1 MPRPF
6 APPGTA
12 THYVPD
18 RPVAVSHVRLNFEP
32 DLAARSLRGQSH
44 LSLTARRD
52 GLDKVEL
59 NAVEMTIEGVS
70 LDGQPVS
77 GVDYDGE
84 CLRIALGRTFARG
97 EQFSLAVDYR
107 CKPRRGLYF
116 VGPDQAHPDRALECW
131 SQGQDD
137 DSRFYWPCVDLPVEK
152 ATSEVFCTVPTGM
165 TVLSNGDLAE
175 QSDLGDGR
183 MRWHYVLDLPHSPY
197 LVTLVCGS
205 FAELKDRAPE
215 TGVDVYYYASQ
226 DRAAD
231 ARRSLGRT
239 PEMID
244 FFSRRIGVPYP
255 HRRYSQV
262 FVHDFIFGGMENTT
276 ATTLTS
282 EALLDARAALDHD
295 VESLVSHELA
305 HQWWGDLLTC
315 REWPEAWLNEGFAT
329 YFEYVWRE
337 HTRGRDEADVDL
349 LGDLDAYLGE
359 AGTYQRPI
367 FCRQYEEPIDLFDR
381 HLYEKGGRVLHM
393 LRHELGEDNFWHALR
408 LYAERHARGSV
419 ETRDLVR
426 AIEEATSRNLDW
438 FFDQWVGSP
447 GHPELEGTW
456 EWDADKKV
464 GTLRVEQKQ
473 SGDRPQRFATRVRF
487 EVEGGEHEEGGE
499 MSQRSHAFEFHLAAR
514 PTQVIFDPGDVV
526 LKSIKL
532 KKPRAL
538 WERQLQ
544 AGLLGVDRVLA
555 ARALADLPEPA
566 SIAALAAALE
576 GDSFWAVR
584 AAAATALGK
593 TRRQDALD
601 ALLRARTQEN
611 PRVRRAVAAALGE
624 FVVTHAAGNQ
634 RAAELLEAWVVG
646 GDASC
651 FVEAAAALAL
661 GRTRSP
667 RAVAVLSSVLSR
679 SSFQDVIRSRAI
691 EGLGAT
697 GDEAALPLV
706 EAAFASGASI
716 YARRAAVAALARLAE
731 GTLHMRRARE
741 RIEGWL
747 CDPDFRVRMEA
758 ASALAALADG
768 RAVPALEIALH
779 AELDGRAKRRMREAI
794 SELREKGTPE
804 EKLRKLSEEVERLS
818 GESTR
823 LRERLE
829 GIENKRQPP
838 DQSAPPAAEPSP
850 SGGTQPAPRAKRP
863 RPGSRR
869 SSKPLAPRRR
879 R

>member
-18 RPVAVSHVRLNFEP
+18 RPVAVSHVCLSFEP
-32 DLAARSLRGQSH
+32 DLAARTLQGQSR
-44 LSLTARRD
+44 LSLSARRD
-52 GLDKVEL
+52 GVDKVEL
-59 NAVEMTIEGVS
+59 HAVDMTIEKVS
-70 LDGQPVS
+70 VDGQPVA
-77 GVDYDGE
+77 GLDYDGE

-97 EQFSLAVDYR
+97 EHFTLTVDYR

-116 VGPDQAHPDRALECW
+116 VGPDPAHPERALECW

-152 ATSEVFCTVPTGM
+152 ATSEVFCTVPAGV
-165 TVLSNGDLAE
+165 TVLSNGDLAD
-175 QSDLGDGR
+175 QRDLPDGR
-183 MRWHYVLDLPHSPY
+183 VCWHYRLDLPHSPY

-205 FAELKDRAPE
+205 FTELKDRAPE
-215 TGVDVYYYASQ
+215 TGVDVYYYAPKGREE
-226 DRAAD
+226 DT
-231 ARRSLGRT
+231 RRSLGRT

-255 HRRYSQV
+255 LRRYSQV
-262 FVHDFIFGGMENTT
+262 FVHDFIFGGMENTS

-282 EALLDARAALDHD
+282 EAMLDERAALDHD
-295 VESLVSHELA
+295 VEALVSHELA

-393 LRHELGEDNFWHALR
+393 LRHELGEDNFWRALR
-408 LYAERHARGSV
+408 LYGERHARGSV
-419 ETRDLVR
+419 ETRDLTR

-438 FFDQWVGSP
+438 FFDQWVRTA

-464 GTLRVEQKQ
+464 GTLRLEQKQ
-473 SGDRPQRFATRVRF
+473 SGDRPHRFTARVRF
-487 EVEGGEHEEGGE
+487 EVEGKEHEE
-499 MSQRSHAFEFHLAAR
+499 SVDLTLRSHSFEFRLTAR

-526 LKSIKL
+526 PKTIKL
-532 KKPRAL
+532 KKARAL

-544 AGLLGVDRVLA
+544 AARLGIDRVLA
-555 ARALADLPEPA
+555 ARALAELPEPGA
-566 SIAALAAALE
+566 VAVLAAALE
-576 GDSFWAVR
+576 NDSFWSVR
-584 AAAATALGK
+584 AAAAAALGK

-601 ALLRARTQEN
+601 ALLRARTQDN

-624 FVVTHAAGNQ
+624 FVVTHAPGNQ
-634 RAAELLEAWVVG
+634 RAAELLESWVAQ
-646 GDASC
+646 GDASG

-667 RAVAVLSSVLSR
+667 RAVAVLPGVLSR
-679 SSFQDVIRSRAI
+679 NSFQDLIRARAI
-691 EGLGAT
+691 DGLGASA
-697 GDEAALPLV
+697 DEAAIPIV
-706 EAAFASGASI
+706 EAAFSPSASI
-716 YARRAAVAALARLAE
+716 YARRAVVAALARLAE
-731 GTLHMRRARE
+731 GTLHVRHARE

-747 CDPDFRVRMEA
+747 ADPDFRVRMEA
-758 ASALAALADG
+758 ASSLVVLGDG
-768 RAVPALEIALH
+768 RAVPAIESALR
-779 AELDGRAKRRMREAI
+779 AELDGRAKRRMREAVT
-794 SELREKGTPE
+794 ELRDKGKSE

-823 LRERLE
+823 LRERLDCL
-829 GIENKRQPP
+829 ENKGHSPSP
-838 DQSAPPAAEPSP
+838 ALPPANEPS
-850 SGGTQPAPRAKRP
+850 SNAVAPTRTKRP

>member
-32 DLAARSLRGQSH
+32 DLAARTLLGQSC
-44 LSLTARRD
+44 LTLTARQD
-52 GLDKVEL
+52 GVDKVEL
-59 NAVEMTIEGVS
+59 NAVDMTIERVS
-70 LDGQPVS
+70 VDGKSVS

-97 EQFSLAVDYR
+97 ERFTVAVDYR

-116 VGPDQAHPDRALECW
+116 VGPDQAHPDRPLECW

-137 DSRFYWPCVDLPVEK
+137 DSRCYWPCVDLPVEK
-152 ATSEVFCTVPTGM
+152 ATSEVFCTVPTGV

-175 QSDLGDGR
+175 KSDLPDGR
-183 MRWHYVLDLPHSPY
+183 TRWHYVLNLPHSPY

-215 TGVDVYYYASQ
+215 TGVDVYYYVSK
-226 DRAAD
+226 DREAD
-231 ARRSLGRT
+231 ARLSLGRT

-282 EALLDARAALDHD
+282 ESILDPRAALDHD
-295 VESLVSHELA
+295 VESLVCHELA

-337 HTRGRDEADVDL
+337 HTRGRDEADVEL
-349 LGDLDAYLGE
+349 LADLDAYLGE

-393 LRHELGEDNFWHALR
+393 LRHELGEDSFWRALL
-408 LYAERHARGSV
+408 LYGERHARGSV
-419 ETRDLVR
+419 ETRDLTR

-447 GHPELEGTW
+447 GHPELEGAW

-464 GTLRVEQKQ
+464 GTLRLEQKQ
-473 SGDRPQRFATRVRF
+473 SGDRPRRFTTRVCF
-487 EVEGGEHEEGGE
+487 EVDGKEHEKTINLD
-499 MSQRSHAFEFHLAAR
+499 QRSHAFEFHLAAR
-514 PTQVIFDPGDVV
+514 PSQVIFDPGDVI

-544 AGLLGVDRVLA
+544 AAHLGVDRVLA

-566 SIAALAAALE
+566 SVVALRAALE
-576 GDSFWAVR
+576 SDSFWAVR
-584 AAAATALGK
+584 AAAAAALGK

-601 ALLRARTQEN
+601 ALLGARTQEN
-611 PRVRRAVAAALGE
+611 PRVRRAVAAALGD
-624 FVVTHAAGNQ
+624 FVITHAPGNQ
-634 RAAELLEAWVVG
+634 RAAEMLEAWLVG

-651 FVEAAAALAL
+651 FVESAAALAL

-667 RAVAVLSSVLSR
+667 RAIAVLPGVLSR
-679 SSFQDVIRSRAI
+679 SAFQDTIRARAI

-706 EAAFASGASI
+706 EAAFAASASI
-716 YARRAAVAALARLAE
+716 YSRRAAVAALARLAD

-747 CDPDFRVRMEA
+747 CDPDFRVRGEA
-758 ASALAALADG
+758 AAALALLADA
-768 RAVPALEIALH
+768 RAVPAIEVALH

-794 SELREKGTPE
+794 SELRERGKPE

-823 LRERLE
+823 LRERIEGLE
-829 GIENKRQPP
+829 GKPRSPSP
-838 DQSAPPAAEPSP
+838 ALPPASEPSP
-850 SGGTQPAPRAKRP
+850 GGTALPRTRRP
-863 RPGSRR
+863 RPGSRH

>member
-18 RPVAVSHVRLNFEP
+18 RPVAVSHVCLSLEP
-32 DLAARSLRGQSH
+32 DLAAHTLQGQSR
-44 LSLTARRD
+44 LDLTARRD

-59 NAVEMTIEGVS
+59 NAVDMTIERVS
-70 LDGQPVS
+70 VDGKLVS

-84 CLRIALGRTFARG
+84 CLRIPLGRTFERG
-97 EQFSLAVDYR
+97 ERFSLAVDYH

-152 ATSEVFCTVPTGM
+152 ATSEVFCTVPAGVM
-165 TVLSNGDLAE
+165 VLSNGDLAD
-175 QSDLGDGR
+175 QRDLPDGR
-183 MRWHYVLDLPHSPY
+183 ARWHYVLDLPHSPY
-197 LVTLVCGS
+197 LVTVVCGS
-205 FAELKDRAPE
+205 FMELKDRAPE
-215 TGVDVYYYASQ
+215 TGVDVYYYASK
-226 DRAAD
+226 DREAD

-282 EALLDARAALDHD
+282 EAILDERAALDHD
-295 VESLVSHELA
+295 IEGLVSHELA

-349 LGDLDAYLGE
+349 LADLDAYLGE

-367 FCRQYEEPIDLFDR
+367 FCRQYEAPIDLFDR

-393 LRHELGEDNFWHALR
+393 LRHELGEDNFWRALL
-408 LYAERHARGSV
+408 LYGERHARGSV
-419 ETRDLVR
+419 ETRDLTR
-426 AIEEATSRNLDW
+426 AIEEATGRNLDW
-438 FFDQWVGSP
+438 FFDQWVDSP
-447 GHPELEGTW
+447 GHPELEGAW
-456 EWDADKKV
+456 EWDADQKV
-464 GTLRVEQKQ
+464 GTLRLEQKQ
-473 SGDRPQRFATRVRF
+473 SGDRPQRFTTRVCF
-487 EVEGGEHEEGGE
+487 EVEGVQSEERVE
-499 MSQRSHAFEFHLAAR
+499 VSQRSHAFEFHLAAR

-532 KKPRAL
+532 KKPHAL
-538 WERQLQ
+538 WERQLE
-544 AGLLGVDRVLA
+544 AARLGVDRVLA

-566 SIAALAAALE
+566 AVVALAAALE
-576 GDSFWAVR
+576 SDSFWAVR

-601 ALLRARTQEN
+601 ALLRARAQEN
-611 PRVRRAVAAALGE
+611 PRVRRAVAAALGD
-624 FVVTHAAGNQ
+624 FVVTHAPGNQ

-651 FVEAAAALAL
+651 FVESAAALSL

-667 RAVAVLSSVLSR
+667 RAVAVLPGVLSR
-679 SSFQDVIRSRAI
+679 SAFQDVIRARAI

-706 EAAFASGASI
+706 EAAFANSVSI
-716 YARRAAVAALARLAE
+716 YSRRAAVAALARLAD
-731 GTLHMRRARE
+731 GTLHVRQARE

-758 ASALAALADG
+758 ASALAVLADA
-768 RAVPALEIALH
+768 RAVPAIEVALH

-794 SELREKGTPE
+794 SELREKGKPE

-829 GIENKRQPP
+829 GLEGKPRSSSP
-838 DQSAPPAAEPSP
+838 PPASKPSP
-850 SGGTQPAPRAKRP
+850 SGTAPPHTRRP
-863 RPGSRR
+863 RPGGRR
-869 SSKPLAPRRR
+869 SGKPLDSRRR

>member
-1 MPRPF
+1 MRRPF

-18 RPVAVSHVRLNFEP
+18 RPVTVNHVRLSLEP
-32 DLAARSLRGQSH
+32 DLTGHSLKGESR
-44 LSLTARRD
+44 LFMTARRD
-52 GLDKVEL
+52 AVDQVEL
-59 NAVEMTIEGVS
+59 HAVDMTIERVMVEGK
-70 LDGQPVS
+70 PAA

-84 CLRIALGRTFARG
+84 YLRVSLGRRFARD
-97 EQFSLAVDYR
+97 ERFTLAVNYA

-116 VGPDQAHPDRALECW
+116 VGPSLAHPERPAECW

-137 DSRFYWPCVDLPVEK
+137 DSRYYWPCVDLPVEK
-152 ATSEVFCTVPTGM
+152 ATTEMLCTVPAGV
-165 TVLSNGDLAE
+165 TVLSNGDLTEKA
-175 QSDLGDGR
+175 DLPEGQI
-183 MRWHYVLDLPHSPY
+183 RWHYVLDLPHSPY
-197 LVTLVCGS
+197 LVTLVCGQ
-205 FAELKDRAPE
+205 FTEMKDRAPE
-215 TGVDVYYYASQ
+215 TGVDVYYYAPKGREQ
-226 DRAAD
+226 DT
-231 ARRSLGRT
+231 RRSLGRT
-239 PEMID
+239 PAMID
-244 FFSRRIGVPYP
+244 FFSQRIGVTYP

-282 EALLDARAALDHD
+282 EAMLDERAALDYD

-337 HTRGRDEADVDL
+337 HSRGRDEADLDL

-367 FCRQYEEPIDLFDR
+367 VCRQYEAPIDLFDR

-393 LRHELGEDNFWHALR
+393 LRHELGEDNFWRAIR
-408 LYAERHARGSV
+408 LYGERHARRSV

-456 EWDADKKV
+456 EWDAEKKL
-464 GTLRVEQKQ
+464 GTLRLEQKQ
-473 SGDRPQRFATRVRF
+473 SSDRPHRFTTRVRL
-487 EVEGGEHEEGGE
+487 EVDGK
-499 MSQRSHAFEFHLAAR
+499 QRDETVTMDQRTHAFEFRLETR
-514 PTQVIFDPGDVV
+514 PTQVVFDPGDVV
-526 LKSIKL
+526 CKSIKL
-532 KKPRAL
+532 KKARAL

-544 AGLLGVDRVLA
+544 AAPLAVDRVLA

-566 SIAALAAALE
+566 AVAALTESLE
-576 GDSFWAVR
+576 KDSFWGVR
-584 AAAATALGK
+584 AAAAAALGK
-593 TRRQDALD
+593 TKRQDALD
-601 ALLRARTQEN
+601 ALLRARSQEN

-624 FVVTHAAGNQ
+624 FVVTYASGNQ
-634 RAAELLEAWVVG
+634 RAAELLESWAVE

-651 FVEAAAALAL
+651 FVESAAALAL

-667 RAVAVLSSVLSR
+667 RALLVLPGLLSR
-679 SSFQDVIRSRAI
+679 PSFQDMIRARAI

-697 GDEAALPLV
+697 GDEAAIPLV
-706 EAAFASGASI
+706 EEAFASSVSI
-716 YARRAAVAALARLAE
+716 YSRRAAVAALGRLAE
-731 GTLHMRRARE
+731 GTLHARRARE
-741 RIEGWL
+741 RCEGWL
-747 CDPDFRVRMEA
+747 NDPDFRVRIEA
-758 ASALAALADG
+758 SSSLALLGDV
-768 RAVPALEIALH
+768 RAVPAIEAALR
-779 AELDGRAKRRMREAI
+779 AELDGRARRRMREAI
-794 SELREKGTPE
+794 DELREKGGSE
-804 EKLRKLSEEVERLS
+804 EKLRKISDELQRLS

-829 GIENKRQPP
+829 GLEKARRPASPPPP
-838 DQSAPPAAEPSP
+838 D
-850 SGGTQPAPRAKRP
+850 SGGGARARRTKQPRAGSKR
-863 RPGSRR
+863 GGKSI
-869 SSKPLAPRRR
+869 KPRRR

>member
-32 DLAARSLRGQSH
+32 DLAARTLEGRSCLT
-44 LSLTARRD
+44 LTARRD

-59 NAVEMTIEGVS
+59 NAVDMTIVRVS
-70 LDGQPVS
+70 VDGQPVS

-84 CLRIALGRTFARG
+84 RLRIAFGRKFERG
-97 EQFSLAVDYR
+97 ERFALAVDYR

-116 VGPDQAHPDRALECW
+116 VGPDQAHPDRPLECW

-152 ATSEVFCTVPTGM
+152 ATSEMFCTVPAGV
-165 TVLSNGDLAE
+165 TVLSNGDLADK
-175 QSDLGDGR
+175 SDLPDGR
-183 MRWHYVLDLPHSPY
+183 ICWHYVLDLPHSPY
-197 LVTLVCGS
+197 LVTLVCGP
-205 FAELKDRAPE
+205 FTELTDRAPE
-215 TGVDVYYYASQ
+215 TGVDVYYYAPKGREE
-226 DRAAD
+226 DT
-231 ARRSLGRT
+231 RRSLERT

-282 EALLDARAALDHD
+282 EAILDPRAALDHD
-295 VESLVSHELA
+295 IEGLVSHELA

-337 HTRGRDEADVDL
+337 HTRGRDEADVEL

-393 LRHELGEDNFWHALR
+393 LRHELGEDNFWRSL
-408 LYAERHARGSV
+408 LIYGERHARGSV
-419 ETRDLVR
+419 ETRDLIR
-426 AIEEATSRNLDW
+426 AIEEASSRNLDW
-438 FFDQWVGSP
+438 FFDEWVDSP
-447 GHPELEGTW
+447 GHAELEATW

-464 GTLRVEQKQ
+464 GTLRLEQKQ
-473 SGDRPQRFATRVRF
+473 CGDRPYRFAARVRF
-487 EVEGGEHEEGGE
+487 EVEGEERE
-499 MSQRSHAFEFHLAAR
+499 ESVDMSLRSHSFEFHLAAR

-526 LKSIKL
+526 LKSIKF

-544 AGLLGVDRVLA
+544 AARLGVDRVLA

-566 SIAALAAALE
+566 TVTALAAALE
-576 GDSFWAVR
+576 SDSFWAVR
-584 AAAATALGK
+584 AAAAAALGK

-601 ALLRARTQEN
+601 ALLKARTQEN
-611 PRVRRAVAAALGE
+611 PRVRRAVAAALGD
-624 FVVTHAAGNQ
+624 FVVTHAPGNQ

-667 RAVAVLSSVLSR
+667 RAVAVLAGVLAR
-679 SSFQDVIRSRAI
+679 SAFQDVIRARAI

-697 GDEAALPLV
+697 ADEAALPLV
-706 EAAFASGASI
+706 EAAFTPDASI

-731 GTLHMRRARE
+731 GTLHVRRARE

-747 CDPDFRVRMEA
+747 ADPDFRVRMESA
-758 ASALAALADG
+758 LALAALGDG
-768 RAVPALEIALH
+768 RAVPAIEVALH
-779 AELDGRAKRRMREAI
+779 GELDGRARRRMREAI
-794 SELREKGTPE
+794 SELREKGKPE

-829 GIENKRQPP
+829 GLEGKSKSSSPTT
-838 DQSAPPAAEPSP
+838 PPASEPSP
-850 SGGTQPAPRAKRP
+850 GAAAPPRTKRP

-869 SSKPLAPRRR
+869 SGKPLDPRRR

>member
-18 RPVAVSHVRLNFEP
+18 RPVAVSHVCLSFEP
-32 DLAARSLRGQSH
+32 DLAARTLQGQSR

-52 GLDKVEL
+52 GLEKVEL
-59 NAVEMTIEGVS
+59 HAVDMTIEKVTV
-70 LDGQPVS
+70 DGQPVS
-77 GVDYDGE
+77 GIDYDGE
-84 CLRIALGRTFARG
+84 RLRIALGRSFARG
-97 EQFSLAVDYR
+97 ERFTLAVDYR

-116 VGPDQAHPDRALECW
+116 VGPDQAHPDLALECW

-152 ATSEVFCTVPTGM
+152 ATSEVFCTVPPGV
-165 TVLSNGDLAE
+165 TVLSNGDLAD
-175 QSDLGDGR
+175 QRDLPDGR
-183 MRWHYVLDLPHSPY
+183 ICWHYLLDLPHSPY
-197 LVTLVCGS
+197 LVTLVCGP
-205 FAELKDRAPE
+205 FTELRDRAPE
-215 TGVDVYYYASQ
+215 TGVDVYYYAPKGREE
-226 DRAAD
+226 DT
-231 ARRSLGRT
+231 RRSLGRT

-255 HRRYSQV
+255 LRRYSQV
-262 FVHDFIFGGMENTT
+262 FVHDFIFGGMENTS

-282 EALLDARAALDHD
+282 EAMLDPRAALDHD

-393 LRHELGEDNFWHALR
+393 LRHELGEDNFWRALR
-408 LYAERHARGSV
+408 VYAERHARGSV
-419 ETRDLVR
+419 ETRDLTR
-426 AIEEATSRNLDW
+426 AIEDATSRNLDW

-447 GHPELEGTW
+447 GHPELEGSW
-456 EWDADKKV
+456 EWDADKKI
-464 GTLRVEQKQ
+464 GTLRLEQKQ
-473 SGDRPQRFATRVRF
+473 SGDRPHRFSARVRF
-487 EVEGGEHEEGGE
+487 EVEGQEHEE
-499 MSQRSHAFEFHLAAR
+499 SVDITLRSHSFEFRLAAR

-532 KKPRAL
+532 KKARAL

-544 AGLLGVDRVLA
+544 AAHLGIDRVLA
-555 ARALADLPEPA
+555 ARALADLPEPGA
-566 SIAALAAALE
+566 VAALAAALE
-576 GDSFWAVR
+576 NDSFWSVR
-584 AAAATALGK
+584 AAAAAALGK

-601 ALLRARTQEN
+601 TLLRARAQAN
-611 PRVRRAVAAALGE
+611 PRVRRAVATALGE
-624 FVVTHAAGNQ
+624 FVVTHAPGNQ
-634 RAAELLEAWVVG
+634 RAAELLEAWVVA
-646 GDASC
+646 GDASG

-667 RAVAVLSSVLSR
+667 RAVAVLPGVLSR
-679 SSFQDVIRSRAI
+679 NSFQDLIRARAI
-691 EGLGAT
+691 DGLGAT
-697 GDEAALPLV
+697 ADEVAIPIV
-706 EAAFASGASI
+706 EAAFTPGASI

-731 GTLHMRRARE
+731 GTLHVRRARE

-747 CDPDFRVRMEA
+747 ADPDFRVRMEA
-758 ASALAALADG
+758 ASSLVVLADG
-768 RAVPALEIALH
+768 RAVPAIEAALR

-794 SELREKGTPE
+794 NEIRDKGKSD
-804 EKLRKLSEEVERLS
+804 EKLRKLSDEVERLS

-823 LRERLE
+823 LRERLDCL
-829 GIENKRQPP
+829 ENKGNPSSP
-838 DQSAPPAAEPSP
+838 AVPPASDPSVA
-850 SGGTQPAPRAKRP
+850 APTRTKRP

-869 SSKPLAPRRR
+869 SGKPLAPRRR

>member
-1 MPRPF
+1 MSRPF

-18 RPVAVSHVRLNFEP
+18 RPVAVSHVRLSFEP
-32 DLAARSLRGQSH
+32 DLTARTLQGQSC
-44 LSLTARRD
+44 LSLTARQD
-52 GLDKVEL
+52 GVDEVEL
-59 NAVEMTIEGVS
+59 NAVDMTIERVS
-70 LDGQPVS
+70 VDGKLLS
-77 GVDYDGE
+77 GVDYDGK
-84 CLRIALGRTFARG
+84 CLRIALGRTFKRG
-97 EQFSLAVDYR
+97 EHFSLTVDYR

-116 VGPDQAHPDRALECW
+116 VGPDQAHPDHPLECW

-152 ATSEVFCTVPTGM
+152 ATSEVFCTVPAGV
-165 TVLSNGDLAE
+165 TVLSNGDLADK
-175 QSDLGDGR
+175 SDLPDGR
-183 MRWHYVLDLPHSPY
+183 TRWHYVLDLPHSPY

-205 FAELKDRAPE
+205 FTELKDRAPE
-215 TGVDVYYYASQ
+215 TGVDVYYYAPKGREE
-226 DRAAD
+226 DT
-231 ARRSLGRT
+231 RRSLGRT

-282 EALLDARAALDHD
+282 EAMLDQRAALDHD

-393 LRHELGEDNFWHALR
+393 LRHELGEDNFWRALR
-408 LYAERHARGSV
+408 LYGERHARGSV
-419 ETRDLVR
+419 ETRDLAR
-426 AIEEATSRNLDW
+426 AIEDATSRNLDW

-464 GTLRVEQKQ
+464 GTLRLEQKQ
-473 SGDRPQRFATRVRF
+473 SGERPPRFTTRVLF
-487 EVEGGEHEEGGE
+487 EVEGVQREETVDVD
-499 MSQRSHAFEFHLAAR
+499 QRSHAFEFHLAAR

-544 AGLLGVDRVLA
+544 AARLGVDRVLA

-566 SIAALAAALE
+566 AVTALAAALE
-576 GDSFWAVR
+576 SDSFWSVR
-584 AAAATALGK
+584 AAAAAALGK

-601 ALLRARTQEN
+601 ALLSARTQEN
-611 PRVRRAVAAALGE
+611 PRVRRAVATALGD
-624 FVVTHAAGNQ
+624 FVITHAPGNQ
-634 RAAELLEAWVVG
+634 RAAELLEGWVVA

-667 RAVAVLSSVLSR
+667 RAVAVLPGLLSR
-679 SSFQDVIRSRAI
+679 NSFQDVIRARAI
-691 EGLGAT
+691 DGLGAT

-706 EAAFASGASI
+706 EAAFAPDASI
-716 YARRAAVAALARLAE
+716 YARRAVVGALTRLAE
-731 GTLHMRRARE
+731 GTLHVRRARE
-741 RIEGWL
+741 RLEGWL
-747 CDPDFRVRMEA
+747 CDPDFRVRMDA
-758 ASALAALADG
+758 ASSLAALADA
-768 RAVPALEIALH
+768 RAVPAIEVALH
-779 AELDGRAKRRMREAI
+779 GELDGRAKRRMREAI
-794 SELREKGTPE
+794 SELRERGKPE
-804 EKLRKLSEEVERLS
+804 EKLRKLSDEVERLS

-829 GIENKRQPP
+829 GLENKLRPSG
-838 DQSAPPAAEPSP
+838 SATPPANEPSSGAAAP
-850 SGGTQPAPRAKRP
+850 SRSKRP

-869 SSKPLAPRRR
+869 SGKPLAPRRR

>member
-18 RPVAVSHVRLNFEP
+18 RPVAVNHVCLSFEP
-32 DLAARSLRGQSH
+32 DLAARTLQGQSR

-52 GLDKVEL
+52 GLDNVEL
-59 NAVEMTIEGVS
+59 NAVEMIVEQVS
-70 LDGQPVS
+70 VDGKVVS

-84 CLRIALGRTFARG
+84 CLRIPLGRKFARG
-97 EQFSLAVDYR
+97 ERFTLAVDYR
-107 CKPRRGLYF
+107 CQPRRGLYF
-116 VGPDQAHPDRALECW
+116 VGPDQAHPDRPLECW

-152 ATSEVFCTVPTGM
+152 ATSEVFCTVPTGVM
-165 TVLSNGDLAE
+165 VLSNGDLAD
-175 QSDLGDGR
+175 QSDLGNGR
-183 MRWHYVLDLPHSPY
+183 TRWHYVLDLPHSPY

-205 FAELKDRAPE
+205 FVELKDRAPE
-215 TGVDVYYYASQ
+215 TGVDVYYYASA

-262 FVHDFIFGGMENTT
+262 FVHDFIFGGMENTS

-282 EALLDARAALDHD
+282 EAILDQRAALDHD
-295 VESLVSHELA
+295 VEGLVSHELA

-337 HTRGRDEADVDL
+337 HTRGRDEADVEL

-367 FCRQYEEPIDLFDR
+367 FCRQYEAPIDLFDR

-393 LRHELGEDNFWHALR
+393 LRYELGEDNFWSALR
-408 LYAERHARGSV
+408 LYGERHARGSV
-419 ETRDLVR
+419 ETRDLIR
-426 AIEEATSRNLDW
+426 AIEEATGRNLDW
-438 FFDQWVGSP
+438 FFDQWVDSP
-447 GHPELEGTW
+447 GHPELEGAW

-464 GTLRVEQKQ
+464 GTLRLEQRQ
-473 SGDRPQRFATRVRF
+473 CSDRPHRFTTRVCF
-487 EVEGGEHEEGGE
+487 EVEGEPHEKTVDVD
-499 MSQRSHAFEFHLAAR
+499 QRSHAFEFPLAAR
-514 PTQVIFDPGDVV
+514 PSQVIFDPGDVV

-532 KKPRAL
+532 KKPRIL

-544 AGLLGVDRVLA
+544 AARLGVDRVLA
-555 ARALADLPEPA
+555 ARALGDLPEPSA
-566 SIAALAAALE
+566 VVALAGAL
-576 GDSFWAVR
+576 GNDSFWAVR

-601 ALLRARTQEN
+601 ALLSARAQEN
-611 PRVRRAVAAALGE
+611 PRVRRAVATALGE
-624 FVVTHAAGNQ
+624 FVVTHAPGNQ
-634 RAAELLEAWVVG
+634 RAAELLEGWVVG

-661 GRTRSP
+661 GQTRSP
-667 RAVAVLSSVLSR
+667 RAVTVLPGVLAR
-679 SSFQDVIRSRAI
+679 RAFQDVIRARAI
-691 EGLGAT
+691 EGMGAT

-706 EAAFASGASI
+706 EAAFVTSASVYS
-716 YARRAAVAALARLAE
+716 RRAAVAAFARLAE
-731 GTLHMRRARE
+731 GTLQVHRARE

-747 CDPDFRVRMEA
+747 SDPDFRVRMEA
-758 ASALAALADG
+758 ASALALLADA
-768 RAVPALEIALH
+768 RAVPAIEAALR

-794 SELREKGTPE
+794 SDLREKGKPE
-804 EKLRKLSEEVERLS
+804 EKLRKLSQEVERLS
-818 GESTR
+818 GESTK

-829 GIENKRQPP
+829 SLEKKRQPSGP
-838 DQSAPPAAEPSP
+838 PPASEPSP
-850 SGGTQPAPRAKRP
+850 GSAAPVRTKRP
-863 RPGSRR
+863 RPGSRH
-869 SSKPLAPRRR
+869 SSKPLDPRRR

>member
-18 RPVAVSHVRLNFEP
+18 RPVAVSHVCLSFEP
-32 DLAARSLRGQSH
+32 DLAARTLQGQSR

-59 NAVEMTIEGVS
+59 NAVDMTIERASV
-70 LDGQPVS
+70 DGKPVS

-84 CLRIALGRTFARG
+84 RLRIALGRTFERG
-97 EQFSLAVDYR
+97 ERFTLAVDYR

-116 VGPDQAHPDRALECW
+116 VGPDQSHPDRLLECW

-152 ATSEVFCTVPTGM
+152 ATSEVFCTVPAGV
-165 TVLSNGDLAE
+165 TVLSNGDLAD
-175 QSDLGDGR
+175 QTNLPDGR
-183 MRWHYVLDLPHSPY
+183 TRWHYVMDLPHPPY
-197 LVTLVCGS
+197 LVTLVCGQ
-205 FAELKDRAPE
+205 FTELKDRAPE
-215 TGVDVYYYASQ
+215 TGVDVYYYAPKG
-226 DRAAD
+226 READ
-231 ARRSLGRT
+231 TRRSLGRT

-244 FFSRRIGVPYP
+244 FFSRRIGITYP

-282 EALLDARAALDHD
+282 EAMLDPRAAFDHD
-295 VESLVSHELA
+295 VEPLVCHELA

-329 YFEYVWRE
+329 YFEYVWRD

-359 AGTYQRPI
+359 AGIYQRPI
-367 FCRQYEEPIDLFDR
+367 VCRQYQEPIDLFDR

-393 LRHELGEDNFWHALR
+393 LRHELGEDSFWRALR
-408 LYAERHARGSV
+408 LYGERHARGSV
-419 ETRDLVR
+419 ETRDLAR
-426 AIEEATSRNLDW
+426 AIEEASSRNLDW

-464 GTLRVEQKQ
+464 GTLRLEQKQ
-473 SGDRPQRFATRVRF
+473 SGDRPQRFTTRVLF
-487 EVEGGEHEEGGE
+487 EVEGVQSEQGIDV
-499 MSQRSHAFEFHLAAR
+499 SQRSHAFEFPLAAR
-514 PTQVIFDPGDVV
+514 PSQVIFDPGDVV

-544 AGLLGVDRVLA
+544 AAHLGVDRVLA

-566 SIAALAAALE
+566 TVVALAAALE
-576 GDSFWAVR
+576 SDSFWSVR
-584 AAAATALGK
+584 AAAAAALGK

-601 ALLRARTQEN
+601 TLLNARTQEN
-611 PRVRRAVAAALGE
+611 PRVRRAVAAALGD
-624 FVVTHAAGNQ
+624 FVVTHVPGNQ
-634 RAAELLEAWVVG
+634 RAADLLERWVVG

-667 RAVAVLSSVLSR
+667 SAVAVLPAVLSR
-679 SSFQDVIRSRAI
+679 SSFQDVIRARAI

-697 GDEAALPLV
+697 ADEAAIPLV
-706 EAAFASGASI
+706 EAAFAPDASI
-716 YARRAAVAALARLAE
+716 YARRAAVGALAHLAE
-731 GTLHMRRARE
+731 GTLHVRRARE

-747 CDPDFRVRMEA
+747 SDSDFRVRGEA
-758 ASALAALADG
+758 ASSLAVLGDG
-768 RAVPALEIALH
+768 RAVPAIEAALH

-794 SELREKGTPE
+794 SDLREKGKPE

-818 GESTR
+818 GESTK
-823 LRERLE
+823 LRERIESLE
-829 GIENKRQPP
+829 GKPRPSSPALPP
-838 DQSAPPAAEPSP
+838 TSEPSP
-850 SGGTQPAPRAKRP
+850 GGTAPPRAKRP

-869 SSKPLAPRRR
+869 SGKPLDPRRR

>member
-18 RPVAVSHVRLNFEP
+18 RPVAVSHVRLSFEP
-32 DLAARSLRGQSH
+32 DLAARTLQGQSC
-44 LSLTARRD
+44 LSLTARQD
-52 GLDKVEL
+52 GVDRVEL
-59 NAVEMTIEGVS
+59 NAVDMTIVRVS
-70 LDGQPVS
+70 VDGKPVS

-84 CLRIALGRTFARG
+84 CLRIALGRTFGRG
-97 EQFSLAVDYR
+97 ERFTLAVDYR

-116 VGPDQAHPDRALECW
+116 VGPDQAHPDRPLECW

-152 ATSEVFCTVPTGM
+152 ATSEVFCSVPAGVM
-165 TVLSNGDLAE
+165 VLSNGDLAE
-175 QSDLGDGR
+175 KNDLPDGR
-183 MRWHYVLDLPHSPY
+183 TRWHYVLDMPHSPY
-197 LVTLVCGS
+197 LVTLVCGP
-205 FAELKDRAPE
+205 FTELKDRAPE
-215 TGVDVYYYASQ
+215 TGVDVYYYAPKGREE
-226 DRAAD
+226 DT
-231 ARRSLGRT
+231 RRSLGRT

-282 EALLDARAALDHD
+282 EAMLDARAAADHD
-295 VESLVSHELA
+295 VESLVCHELA

-367 FCRQYEEPIDLFDR
+367 VCRQYEEPIDLFDR

-393 LRHELGEDNFWHALR
+393 LRHELGEDNFWRALR
-408 LYAERHARGSV
+408 LYGERHARGSV
-419 ETRDLVR
+419 ETRDLAR

-447 GHPELEGTW
+447 GHPELEGAW

-464 GTLRVEQKQ
+464 GTLRLEQKQ
-473 SGDRPQRFATRVRF
+473 SGDRPHRFTTRVLF
-487 EVEGGEHEEGGE
+487 EVEGGEREDTIDVN
-499 MSQRSHAFEFHLAAR
+499 QRSHAFEFHLAAR
-514 PTQVIFDPGDVV
+514 PTQVVFDPGDVV
-526 LKSIKL
+526 LKSLKL

-538 WERQLQ
+538 WERQLH
-544 AGLLGVDRVLA
+544 AARLGIDRVLA
-555 ARALADLPEPA
+555 ARALADFPEPA
-566 SIAALAAALE
+566 AVAALGAALE
-576 GDSFWAVR
+576 GDSIWSVR
-584 AAAATALGK
+584 AAAAAALGK
-593 TRRQDALD
+593 TGRQDALD
-601 ALLRARTQEN
+601 ALLRARTQDN

-624 FVVTHAAGNQ
+624 FVVTHSPGNQ
-634 RAAELLEAWVVG
+634 RAAELLEGWVVA

-667 RAVAVLSSVLSR
+667 RAVAVLPGVLSR
-679 SSFQDVIRSRAI
+679 SAFQDVIRARAI
-691 EGLGAT
+691 DGLGAT

-706 EAAFASGASI
+706 EAAFAPGASI
-716 YARRAAVAALARLAE
+716 YARRAVVGALARLAE
-731 GTLHMRRARE
+731 GTLHVRRARE
-741 RIEGWL
+741 RLEGWL
-747 CDPDFRVRMEA
+747 SDPDFRVRMDA
-758 ASALAALADG
+758 ASALATLADA
-768 RAVPALEIALH
+768 RAVPAIEVALH
-779 AELDGRAKRRMREAI
+779 GEMDGRAKRRMREAI
-794 SELREKGTPE
+794 SELRERGKPE

-829 GIENKRQPP
+829 RLEDKRRPSGQA
-838 DQSAPPAAEPSP
+838 APPAAGPSP
-850 SGGTQPAPRAKRP
+850 GGAAPTRPRRP

-869 SSKPLAPRRR
+869 SSKPLDPRRR